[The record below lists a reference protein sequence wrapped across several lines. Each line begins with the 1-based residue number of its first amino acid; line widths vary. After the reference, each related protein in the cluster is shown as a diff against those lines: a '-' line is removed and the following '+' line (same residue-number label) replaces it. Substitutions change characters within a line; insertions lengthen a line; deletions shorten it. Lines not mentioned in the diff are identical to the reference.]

1 MLEWVSIFYFGG
13 AEYRPGHSWLQ
24 ATYDGRQIL
33 AFLPEQ
39 SVFRYN
45 GRLFALLQLYP
56 TAERDE
62 HGLTTSSISEGY
74 QPEAIAV
81 ALNSPKLQS
90 VTALWLSYREQR
102 GLSTM
107 YRFTTHGFCG
117 SRPCTVYDR
126 VAPLVILAALLA
138 AGFLF
143 CVRSLAKRV
152 WFHQLPN
159 DDPRRPENE
168 RSAVDDLQGF
178 RGLCSFLACGF
189 GGLCGGLCSFLAGGF
204 RGLCCF
210 LAFCVD

>member
-1 MLEWVSIFYFGG
+1 MREGSVGATIVGGLFAKQPELEQLVLEWVSIFYFGG

-107 YRFTTHGFCG
+107 YRLPTGFVDLDHVPYTIESQPLSSRPRCSLRSSSSASGRLLLGTTPREGTTH
-117 SRPCTVYDR
+117 SQT
-126 VAPLVILAALLA
+126 
-138 AGFLF
+138 
-143 CVRSLAKRV
+143 
-152 WFHQLPN
+152 H
-159 DDPRRPENE
+159 
-168 RSAVDDLQGF
+168 
-178 RGLCSFLACGF
+178 
-189 GGLCGGLCSFLAGGF
+189 
-204 RGLCCF
+204 
-210 LAFCVD
+210 